1 MLFSLGI
8 KVKVNKIFYVLV
20 GEPPLKILESKI
32 ETVLFK
38 RVMFLTCTKDIQHYK
53 GRKDYFERKISLS

>member
-1 MLFSLGI
+1 MLFSSGI
-8 KVKVNKIFYVLV
+8 KVKVNN
-20 GEPPLKILESKI
+20 LESKI

-38 RVMFLTCTKDIQHYK
+38 RVIFLTCTKDIQHYK